1 LRASL
6 LRAEN
11 VSLVLKDKRAKVED
25 AAGSVAKRVPLASFP
40 AADLAST
47 RRSEALMGLAALRP
61 ERFPNAR
68 LAAALVIAA
77 TGGWTFTKLGLPL
90 PWMLG
95 SMAFCTAAALLQ
107 APIAAPPMIR
117 PPVTAV
123 IGVMLGATFAPSV
136 LDHIL
141 LWLPTIA
148 FLLAYLLVCV
158 SLFESPWFS
167 MGWLLACGVLGCLVG
182 HFMRLP
188 AKYLLGPMLVS
199 ALVHVA
205 GVSEFVPPI
214 EIVNA
219 AQIVFGATI
228 GCRFVGS
235 APGKIL
241 RVLGL
246 SVGAT
251 LIMLV
256 VTVLFAAMVG
266 RTTGVRLSAILLAY
280 SPGGFA
286 EMSLVALA
294 MNLEVAFVAAH
305 HFMRILL
312 VVLIARPLYA
322 KLSRWW

>member
-1 LRASL
+1 
-6 LRAEN
+6 
-11 VSLVLKDKRAKVED
+11 
-25 AAGSVAKRVPLASFP
+25 
-40 AADLAST
+40 
-47 RRSEALMGLAALRP
+47 MH
-61 ERFPNAR
+61 
-68 LAAALVIAA
+68 
-77 TGGWTFTKLGLPL
+77 
-90 PWMLG
+90 
-95 SMAFCTAAALLQ
+95 ALL
-107 APIAAPPMIR
+107 PRWPLR
-117 PPVTAV
+117 RPVTAV
-123 IGVMLGATFAPSV
+123 IGVMLGATFSPSV
-136 LDHIL
+136 LEHLL

-148 FLLAYLLVCV
+148 FLLAYLLVCGLCCITYFRIV
-158 SLFESPWFS
+158 GGYDPSTAFFS
-167 MGWLLACGVLGCLVG
+167 GMPGGFAEMVMMGDEVGADSTTIALVHSG
-182 HFMRLP
+182 HLMRLP

-199 ALVHVA
+199 AVVHVA

-219 AQIVFGATI
+219 AQIVFGPTI

-246 SVGAT
+246 SVGAAP
-251 LIMLV
+251 IMLV

-266 RTTGVRLSAILLAY
+266 STTGVRLSAILLAY

-294 MNLEVAFVAAH
+294 MNLEVAFVAAN

-322 KLSRWW
+322 KLSRWR